1 MRSAESAEVRSQM
14 SDVRDQLSVIG
25 ERRAAAFAEAT
36 ACHGVEIQ
44 KPKVEG
50 EAKDQSLFIAGINDL
65 ESEGGNGSAGQI
77 RDNVD
82 PNLGEVYQL
91 HHARAHGYG
100 RVEGAAGNG
109 ADGECANHHGHTD
122 GQPVERVVRRALGR
136 GDVEHNKSE
145 RKSEDKLR
153 YQGCGKIRN
162 LHWCAALAAT
172 QDGHQ
177 RA

>member
-1 MRSAESAEVRSQM
+1 MRS
-14 SDVRDQLSVIG
+14 
-25 ERRAAAFAEAT
+25 T
-36 ACHGVEIQ
+36 AN
-44 KPKVEG
+44 EG

-100 RVEGAAGNG
+100 RVKGAAGNG
-109 ADGECANHHGHTD
+109 ADGECANHDGHTD
-122 GQPVERVVRRALGR
+122 GQPVEGVVRRALGR
-136 GDVEHNKSE
+136 GDIEHDKSE

-153 YQGCGKIRN
+153 YQGCGNIRN
-162 LHWCAALAAT
+162 LHRSAALAAKE
-172 QDGHQ
+172 DGHQ
-177 RA
+177 RGDYTSRDLRDPIWDHIFRWAFAAQKDS